1 MIAGVRIFDTIAAS
15 KSGASLFL
23 IMMSLPEERSLLE
36 ESLYPIG
43 KRQLG
48 WATLFVTPSPKKN
61 DGNGDQ
67 FVIDKPFI
75 DERKPLSKTVVKGV

>member
-1 MIAGVRIFDTIAAS
+1 VIAGVRIFDTIAAS

-36 ESLYPIG
+36 ESLYPIE

-61 DGNGDQ
+61 DGATGLSMTNLSLIRGSHQ
-67 FVIDKPFI
+67 ARRLQKVI
-75 DERKPLSKTVVKGV
+75 